1 MYIYVIYMHIYD
13 WCIYIYIYIIGIN
26 IYTTFYCTMEHYSII
41 TKSEII
47 PFAIT
52 GMDLEIIILSEISQ
66 EEKKNTILCHLY
78 VDSKIRHK

>member
-1 MYIYVIYMHIYD
+1 MYMYIYVIYMHIYD
-13 WCIYIYIYIIGIN
+13 SCIYTYIIGIN
-26 IYTTFYCTMEHYSII
+26 IYTTFYCTIEHYSII

-52 GMDLEIIILSEISQ
+52 GMDLEIIILGEISQ

-78 VDSKIRHK
+78 VHSKIRHK